1 MEVSASRK
9 TQIDIEPKLIDLGE
23 SSTLAECILKSYDI
37 TIDDKSMRSLIKSV
51 SSSTSNA
58 EAFDHLRKV
67 YPERRDFTGTAV
79 AKGSLNM
86 SQEVKGRIASLGFL
100 V

>member
-1 MEVSASRK
+1 MINGS
-9 TQIDIEPKLIDLGE
+9 
-23 SSTLAECILKSYDI
+23 
-37 TIDDKSMRSLIKSV
+37 
-51 SSSTSNA
+51 SSSTSIA
-58 EAFDHLRKV
+58 EAFDQLRKI

-79 AKGSLNM
+79 TKGSLNM

>member
-1 MEVSASRK
+1 
-9 TQIDIEPKLIDLGE
+9 
-23 SSTLAECILKSYDI
+23 
-37 TIDDKSMRSLIKSV
+37 MRSLIKSV
-51 SSSTSNA
+51 SSPTSNA